1 MPLYDYNCKK
11 CGHSFSLVVAYSD
24 RNNVSCPKCGMAAQ
38 KKLTTGTMPIEVKT
52 TADRYR
58 GVMTKPG
65 LNEIMEKRARD
76 HYNQE
81 GAAEIREKWG
91 DDVIV
96 EDKDPKKKEV
106 VTK

>member
-1 MPLYDYNCKK
+1 MPLYDYHCEGCDN
-11 CGHSFSLVVAYSD
+11 SFSKVTSYSE
-24 RNNVSCPKCGMAAQ
+24 RNAATCPKCGILAI
-38 KKLTTGTMPIEVKT
+38 KKITTGIMPIEVKT
-52 TADRYR
+52 TGDRFH

-91 DDVIV
+91 SDVVV

-106 VTK
+106 TTK